1 MSPKTITAVQN
12 QHISRSLCR
21 MASRHFDGAA
31 SRAAVTAWGDEPL
44 SFERPPPGVRD
55 YDARRSPGV
64 AAVPHRL
71 RARKPI
77 NDQSSQRVDLEPVRQ
92 QDRFHEPAGVACKQS
107 KSTALFG
114 GQSHRLDRLM
124 LKRQRSRKKTD
135 LWGCIG

>member
-1 MSPKTITAVQN
+1 MWMLRSIHDRPQGKTKDDESYE
-12 QHISRSLCR
+12 HI
-21 MASRHFDGAA
+21 AE
-31 SRAAVTAWGDEPL
+31 RAARRL
-44 SFERPPPGVRD
+44 SDLSRQRPPAGVRD

-64 AAVPHRL
+64 AAAPHRL

-114 GQSHRLDRLM
+114 GQSHRFDRLM
-124 LKRQRSRKKTD
+124 LKRQRSRKKKLTYGAVLVD
-135 LWGCIG
+135 LRA